1 MLLKNFEDRASTLLD
16 IDQRFEQMTAEQA
29 KMNKL
34 LGAVQERGWQNKA
47 QLANFKAE
55 VLQLKATQQQQK

>member
-1 MLLKNFEDRASTLLD
+1 
-16 IDQRFEQMTAEQA
+16 MTAEQA

-55 VLQLKATQQQQK
+55 VLQLKATQQHK